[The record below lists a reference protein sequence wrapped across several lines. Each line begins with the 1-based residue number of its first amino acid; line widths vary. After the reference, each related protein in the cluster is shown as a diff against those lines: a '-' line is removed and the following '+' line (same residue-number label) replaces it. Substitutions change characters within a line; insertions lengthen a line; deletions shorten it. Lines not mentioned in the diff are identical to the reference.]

1 MLSEDAL
8 HFKGARKEMAP
19 MAQMLLLPSLLNIQC
34 LLVPSAFVISSKD
47 FFFFRL
53 PFTVNLC
60 NFP

>member
-8 HFKGARKEMAP
+8 HFKGTRKEMAP

-47 FFFFRL
+47 FFFRL